1 MSQNL
6 ITKTITQQ
14 QQTLFSLNLRT
25 VNDLFPGFSPG
36 DFAVVHGSASM
47 AFLTS
52 LLCVRA
58 QLPTELGGLDS
69 NVVFVDCGNTFSASQ
84 IARIAGINHL
94 EPKRASERIFLFR
107 AFTAYQI
114 TTLIMKR
121 LKAAVEKYNA
131 SLVVISDLAGLFL
144 NQDISDEEAERF
156 FRQVVAYLQNLARE
170 KQIVVVATCPSRC
183 GSSRSAFLRAVMCEK
198 AGVVIGLC
206 QTMCD
211 SEFVLEKHSRFMLG
225 DAEFPLEN
233 LTLMDFVGQ

>member
-6 ITKTITQQ
+6 ITKTITQ

-36 DFAVVHGSASM
+36 DFAVVHGSPSM
-47 AFLTS
+47 AYLTS

-58 QLPTELGGLDS
+58 QLPTESGGLDS
-69 NVVFVDCGNTFSASQ
+69 NVVFVDGGNSFSASQ
-84 IARIAGINHL
+84 IAHVAEINHV
-94 EPKRASERIFLFR
+94 EPKQASERIFLFR

-131 SLVVISDLAGLFL
+131 SLVVISGLTGLFL
-144 NQDISDEEAERF
+144 NQDIPDEEAERF

-170 KQIVVVATCPSRC
+170 KQIVVVATCPSRR
-183 GSSRSAFLRAVMCEK
+183 GNSRSASLQTAICEK